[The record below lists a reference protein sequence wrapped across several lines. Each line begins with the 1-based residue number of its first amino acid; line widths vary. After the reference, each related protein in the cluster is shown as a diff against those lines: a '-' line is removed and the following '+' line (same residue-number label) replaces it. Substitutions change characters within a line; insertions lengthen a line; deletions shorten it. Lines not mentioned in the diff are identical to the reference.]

1 MRETGQATPMEWK
14 LNDDNKGRGGIMGLN
29 KLNGPVS
36 TLLAAI
42 SVSRFAEMIKDV
54 KINVPLTSWKNNAL
68 KIKCSLIITL
78 LTGGGKNNSF
88 QF

>member
-1 MRETGQATPMEWK
+1 MRETGQATSMEWK
-14 LNDDNKGRGGIMGLN
+14 LNDDNKGRGIMGLN

-42 SVSRFAEMIKDV
+42 SVSRFVEMIKDV

>member
-1 MRETGQATPMEWK
+1 MRETGQATSMEWK

-42 SVSRFAEMIKDV
+42 SVSRFVEMIKDV
-54 KINVPLTSWKNNAL
+54 KINVPLTSSKNNAL